1 VSSSSI
7 AAFYKRNLYPHFSA
21 LPGATKL
28 AARLEERFVVSASE
42 PVRYAW
48 DTLAELDNAGAVDP
62 VALEW
67 LYSKVKTREP
77 EVVVETGVC
86 NGASTHVILSALNE
100 NGSGHLYSIDYPYY
114 SDESLEDFRE
124 KTFEHYGGAA
134 IPSDKEPG
142 WIVPSN
148 LRTRWSLIEGKS
160 QDELPDLLR
169 KLESVDLFIHDSEH
183 SYDCMIFEYSTV
195 WPSISEGGLLI
206 SDDIEWNTAFADF
219 SKKIETTS
227 HLKASSHVKA
237 VRK

>member
-1 VSSSSI
+1 MSSSTI
-7 AAFYKRNLYPHFSA
+7 AAFYKRNLYPHFSG
-21 LPGATKL
+21 LPGATRL

-48 DTLAELDNAGAVDP
+48 NTLAELDNAGAVDP

-67 LYSKVKTREP
+67 LYSTVKTREP

-124 KTFEHYGGAA
+124 KTFEDYGGAA